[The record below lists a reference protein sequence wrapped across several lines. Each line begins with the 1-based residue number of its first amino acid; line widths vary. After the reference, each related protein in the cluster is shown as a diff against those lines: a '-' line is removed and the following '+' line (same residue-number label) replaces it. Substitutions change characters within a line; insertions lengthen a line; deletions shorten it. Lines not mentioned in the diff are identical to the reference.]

1 MYVEDHE
8 FVEYGDLEI
17 ISPIVNRLSLE
28 PIVGAGL

>member
-8 FVEYGDLEI
+8 FVEYDDLVLI
-17 ISPIVNRLSLE
+17 PPIVNQLSLE